1 MKQHEEQFRRE
12 YQAFRYTDDMR
23 LKILELLRLVE
34 DVIAGNQPVA
44 ALKNMVRISTRGDSK
59 DYYRG
64 EFLSKW
70 GAFTLRYN
78 SDPAFPNGIEPRSF
92 YFQFGPYLDGISLEQ
107 LESTL
112 GLDRKPESEARINV
126 PNFNMETGKITES
139 VSLYRKYLRCGDFSL
154 GVTIGY
160 DANDSYEV
168 SYPTKLKTI
177 EIDRIPLYDETR
189 KIRDQM
195 FFGDLPRTGD
205 MCHLTGYYLP
215 IFPNQEKFAWATER
229 PLSRQVYNY
238 AAGLPFQDFSWYNAK
253 TGNYE
258 NEPVFWKL
266 MPTEL
271 VRGPLS

>member
-1 MKQHEEQFRRE
+1 MKQHDEQFRRE

-23 LKILELLRLVE
+23 SKILELLQLVE
-34 DVIAGNQPVA
+34 DVMAGIQPVGE
-44 ALKNMVRISTRGDSK
+44 LEKKVWISTRGDSIN
-59 DYYRG
+59 YYRG
-64 EFLSKW
+64 NFLSKW
-70 GAFTLRYN
+70 GVFTLRYR
-78 SDPAFPNGIEPRSF
+78 SDAPRPNDIQPKKF
-92 YFQFGPYLDGISLEQ
+92 YFQFSPSVDGISLGQ

-112 GLDRKPESEARINV
+112 QLNRNLKKSPRIQE
-126 PNFNMETGKITES
+126 PNFNMETGNITGS
-139 VSLYRKYLRCGDFSL
+139 HSSYLKFLRCGDFL
-154 GVTIGY
+154 LNIRINY
-160 DANDSYEV
+160 DARNMDEIAH
-168 SYPTKLKTI
+168 PTKLDTI
-177 EIDRIPLYDETR
+177 DIDRIDLSDEDR
-189 KIRDQM
+189 KLRDKM